1 MKRKNNS
8 TMKRTKFKAKRRSK
22 HQPIQQVPEVMD
34 MKELIFSQEY
44 LMDLD
49 PVGAGLRSGLVSMR
63 LKQKDQET
71 AALEVFNKPSVQ
83 AHIKKALQD
92 RMGRI
97 GVTEDNLLCELK
109 NIAFFN
115 VSDLT
120 DENGDLKD
128 LHNLPRS
135 VSGVIQEFEY
145 KVLYSKQNGKRVP
158 TGHLTKVKLHD
169 KLNALKTLIT
179 HMKGEQ
185 DNKPSINYN
194 QINIG
199 NQVNSNNTQTNNVV
213 QQLDLSDFTDTEL
226 RVIRKMSGDQD
237 PADVLEL
244 QQLEAQYYDA
254 SPA

>member
-1 MKRKNNS
+1 
-8 TMKRTKFKAKRRSK
+8 MKRTNGKMKRTRFKDKRRKKK
-22 HQPIQQVPEVMD
+22 HIPIQQIPEVLD

-49 PVGAGLRSGLVSMR
+49 AVGAGLRSGLVSMR
-63 LKQKDQET
+63 LKQKEQET
-71 AALEVFNKPSVQ
+71 EALRIFNKPSVQ
-83 AHIKKALQD
+83 AHIKKALRD

-115 VSDLT
+115 VADLT
-120 DENGDLKD
+120 DDNGDLKD

-145 KVLYSKQNGKRVP
+145 KVIYGKQNGERVP

-169 KLNALKTLIT
+169 KLNALKTLMT

-185 DNKPSINYN
+185 EDRPNINYN

-199 NQVNSNNTQTNNVV
+199 NQINSNNTQTNNIV
-213 QQLDLSDFTDTEL
+213 QQIDLSDFTDLEL

-254 SPA
+254 TPA